1 MLVSVAAETRPGERR
16 VALTPEAVSLLV
28 GQGHDVRVESGAGL
42 AALAADEDY
51 GAAGADVRSGDV
63 LEGADLVA
71 HVRPLLP
78 AQVARLRPGA
88 VTVGFVTGPGGCTG
102 ARSDHPFGNAPEEHM
117 RSRPDCE
124 SPSRSCSEPLLRRR
138 RLLYDGTSGTTQIIT
153 SAVASSPAASAS
165 CDRLR
170 QVVPPSPSSTSNVL
184 QAGMIPSKAS
194 SSRERSPPD
203 SVRTSLKASS
213 PRNRNLAR

>member
-28 GQGHDVRVESGAGL
+28 GQGHDVRVEAG
-42 AALAADEDY
+42 AALAALEDY

-88 VTVGFVTGPGGCTG
+88 VTVGFVTGPG
-102 ARSDHPFGNAPEEHM
+102 E
-117 RSRPDCE
+117 
-124 SPSRSCSEPLLRRR
+124 L
-138 RLLYDGTSGTTQIIT
+138 DG
-153 SAVASSPAASAS
+153 
-165 CDRLR
+165 
-170 QVVPPSPSSTSNVL
+170 
-184 QAGMIPSKAS
+184 
-194 SSRERSPPD
+194 
-203 SVRTSLKASS
+203 
-213 PRNRNLAR
+213 